1 MGFLNR
7 IIHFVGNSQT
17 KGGNLQ
23 EKDDQLLPY
32 HTQKIRDKV
41 QSHYYSRTS
50 QNLRFITYFH
60 WLQCKSCSCNAAYLI
75 LHNCIVIVQCCTCL
89 TPIFMQYYNGLQG
102 GPAAFLDKKSNIYE
116 AKAVFPWSHKVWMK
130 RSLIRSLALQNQ
142 ATLWTI
148 EPTL

>member
-7 IIHFVGNSQT
+7 IIHFVGNRQT
-17 KGGNLQ
+17 KGEDG
-23 EKDDQLLPY
+23 DGYY
-32 HTQKIRDKV
+32 HTQKISWIKC
-41 QSHYYSRTS
+41 S
-50 QNLRFITYFH
+50 QCLLIITIEENLRFITYLH
-60 WLQCKSCSCNAAYLI
+60 WLQSKSKCAAYLI